1 MQFGGR
7 SAWRAARLTAEQGD
21 SRWAMRSARCAQ
33 GLPACPPPHTHTCP
47 HTHSPTPAPP
57 PIHTH
62 TPAPPQAEHLGI
74 KQAGLRMDSQVKYG
88 LLSRGDA
95 SIFMR
100 FPPTSYREKIWDH
113 LPGFIIVEEAG
124 GKVTDGTGKRLDF
137 SKGRFLDLT
146 NGLISAPP
154 TVHAALVE
162 AIAKV
167 TLPL

>member
-1 MQFGGR
+1 MGNAQR
-7 SAWRAARLTAEQGD
+7 SLCTRPARLPPPTHTHLPPTHTHTLTPATA
-21 SRWAMRSARCAQ
+21 
-33 GLPACPPPHTHTCP
+33 PPPHTHTCP